1 MPDSYRPIRPI
12 STEIHPLL
20 SSSPSSSA
28 NTRSQIGQASNSLW
42 TALTSSTRKD
52 SQAGD
57 LQRVGVAIEWPEDRR
72 LGKGKQRSLVVWVEK
87 SRIEEDSNEKRLYVH
102 PSLLP
107 PFSITPLPA
116 LVYLHEPFELS
127 LVILQSVLDHP
138 DDPQINQD
146 NIDLSSL
153 YGNTSNQINQN
164 QGSSDNH
171 PPYPPIIRENEFL
184 PFSTKFRVILCEPL
198 SQGIITP
205 STRIILSTE
214 PYILSQQ
221 DDVDIDGY
229 EVESSFSKTHLSLD
243 NFDPDT
249 FLSSDLSLPSAID
262 GGRIEDEMVHS
273 ISSSTSGSLT
283 PRPGDR
289 PISPPTA
296 LDELVAE
303 EVERGTKFSAL
314 MAQGGDE
321 RVCWMGVGGL
331 GRAGIFEGD
340 WVYLKPTIDGESSS
354 SNSSKQGRLVKAL
367 AWERLDEYDDDLPFN
382 PILLSPSLHRSLL
395 PSSSSGGSITVQP
408 TSFGARLPTLPTA
421 KTLTLARI
429 ATAEGTDKRY
439 EKSWL
444 KGLKSYF
451 STKDKRQS
459 KGKSKDEADG
469 ILVKTGDIISIPV
482 YISKP
487 LGDNENIAQE
497 EDDEEDD
504 DSWNDRNPIASGVVY
519 FTITNLSYDPLVP
532 PEEDFRSTLSS
543 KARAGELGC
552 WFDEGTKM
560 VLTGVEKER
569 VRNRDGDLIWHGL
582 NPAPPPFS
590 FLSSGKLRDLLKT
603 PFVYPS
609 LSALVQLSILIKGA
623 RGSGKRS
630 LIKSVADELGY
641 NIVNVECYD
650 IIGDSPSVTSGSLL
664 ARLEKA
670 KLCSPSLL
678 VLNHIEALAK
688 KSESNT
694 LGRSP
699 PIVKVLEEV
708 IQSAKE
714 SSTDWPVVVVGTT
727 VDADSMPN
735 EVVGSFK
742 QDVEIR
748 APNESERY
756 AIISHILSSHSLSPD
771 VDLKDLARQTAALQV
786 GDIEALLRRSYDLSL
801 KRIDTSKSSS
811 TGPVNSAILAGL
823 NISSK
828 DLNEAINEARNSY
841 SDSIGAPKIP
851 NVTWDDVGGLAS
863 IKKDILDT
871 VQLPLERGDLFG
883 DGLKK
888 RSGILLYGPPGTGK
902 TLLAKAVATSCSL
915 NFLSVKGPEL
925 LNMYIGESEANVR
938 RLFQKA
944 RDASP
949 CIIFMDE
956 LDSIAPKRG
965 NQGDSGGV
973 MDRIVSQLLAE
984 LDGMSTASGSSDQ
997 NGSSSQVFV
1006 LGATNRPDLLD
1017 SALLRPG
1024 RFDKMLYLQ
1033 IPQSHKEQLDIIKS
1047 LTRKFTLD
1055 PTLRLEDVVEGLE
1068 YNLTGADLYALC
1080 SDAML
1085 GAMSRTAEKVDQEV
1099 ERLNRLHNGSGTLQ
1113 LNVDTKKSW
1122 KGELTVQYYLSK
1134 LASPSEVQVKV
1145 GLEDFQGALK
1155 KLVPSVSKDEMD
1167 HYERVQR
1174 QFKSFNLVKTQE
1186 KEKDLRNEQGRQ
1198 DGLDRN
1204 GFHLDESND
1213 EDIYGD
1219 MGLEMNGTMEG
1230 QVKGKGK
1237 EVDNLDDRKG
1247 KGKGKAK
1254 LVDGDEGLLS

>member
-1 MPDSYRPIRPI
+1 MPADSHRPIRPI

-20 SSSPSSSA
+20 SSPSSST
-28 NTRSQIGQASNSLW
+28 NTQSQIGQASSSLW
-42 TALTSSTRKD
+42 TALTSSIRNHSK
-52 SQAGD
+52 AGD
-57 LQRVGVAIEWPEDRR
+57 LQRLGVAVEWPEDRR

-87 SRIEEDSNEKRLYVH
+87 LGIEEDSNEKRLHVH

-127 LVILQSVLDHP
+127 LAILQSVLEYP
-138 DDPQINQD
+138 DDLQINQD
-146 NIDLSSL
+146 DIDLSSL

-164 QGSSDNH
+164 QGPTNNH
-171 PPYPPIIRENEFL
+171 HSYPPIIRENEFL
-184 PFSTKFRVILCEPL
+184 PFSTKLRVILSEPV
-198 SQGIITP
+198 SQGVMTP
-205 STRIILSTE
+205 STRVILSNE

-221 DDVDIDGY
+221 DDVELDGY
-229 EVESSFSKTHLSLD
+229 EVESSYSKTHLSLD

-249 FLSSDLSLPSAID
+249 FLSSDLSLSLSLPSRID
-262 GGRIEDEMVHS
+262 GVAIEDEMVHS

-314 MAQGGDE
+314 MAQGGDDG
-321 RVCWMGVGGL
+321 VCWMGVGGL

-340 WVYLKPTIDGESSS
+340 WVYLKPTNEGESSS
-354 SNSSKQGRLVKAL
+354 INSSKQGRLVKAL
-367 AWERLDEYDDDLPFN
+367 AWERLDEYDEDLPFN

-395 PSSSSGGSITVQP
+395 PLSTSDGSITVQP
-408 TSFGARLPTLPTA
+408 TSFGARSPTLPTA

-439 EKSWL
+439 ERSWL

-451 STKDKRQS
+451 STKNKRQS
-459 KGKSKDEADG
+459 KEKSKDEADG

-482 YISKP
+482 CISKP
-487 LGDNENIAQE
+487 LGDNENIKE
-497 EDDEEDD
+497 EEDD
-504 DSWNDRNPIASGVVY
+504 DEENDDNWNSRKPVASGVVY
-519 FTITNLSYDPLVP
+519 FTITGLSYDPLVP

-552 WFDEGTKM
+552 WFNESTKM

-569 VRNRDGDLIWHGL
+569 VRNRDGDLSWHGL

-590 FLSSGKLRDLLKT
+590 SLGFGKLRDLLKT
-603 PFVYPS
+603 PFVHPS
-609 LSALVQLSILIKGA
+609 LSALVQLSILVKGA

-630 LIKSVADELGY
+630 LIKNVADELGY

-699 PIVKVLEEV
+699 PIVKVLEEI

-714 SSTDWPVVVVGTT
+714 GSTDWPVVVVGMT
-727 VDADSMPN
+727 VDVDGIPN
-735 EVVGSFK
+735 EVLGCFK

-748 APNESERY
+748 APNESERFK
-756 AIISHILSSHSLSPD
+756 IISHILSSHSLSPD
-771 VDLKDLARQTAALQV
+771 VDLKDLARQTAALLV

-801 KRIDTSKSSS
+801 KRIDTSKSLSI
-811 TGPVNSAILAGL
+811 GPVKSATLAGL

-871 VQLPLERGDLFG
+871 VQLPLERGDLFD

-888 RSGILLYGPPGTGK
+888 RSGILL
-902 TLLAKAVATSCSL
+902 
-915 NFLSVKGPEL
+915 
-925 LNMYIGESEANVR
+925 
-938 RLFQKA
+938 
-944 RDASP
+944 
-949 CIIFMDE
+949 
-956 LDSIAPKRG
+956 
-965 NQGDSGGV
+965 
-973 MDRIVSQLLAE
+973 
-984 LDGMSTASGSSDQ
+984 
-997 NGSSSQVFV
+997 
-1006 LGATNRPDLLD
+1006 
-1017 SALLRPG
+1017 
-1024 RFDKMLYLQ
+1024 
-1033 IPQSHKEQLDIIKS
+1033 
-1047 LTRKFTLD
+1047 KFTLD
-1055 PTLRLEDVVEGLE
+1055 PSLKLEEVADGLE

-1085 GAMSRTAEKVDQEV
+1085 GAMTRTAEKVDQEV
-1099 ERLNRLHNGSGTLQ
+1099 DRLNKIHNGNGIDQ
-1113 LNVDTKKSW
+1113 LDVDTKKPW
-1122 KGELTVQYYLSK
+1122 KGELSVQYYLSK
-1134 LASPSEVQVKV
+1134 LANPSEIQVKV

-1174 QFKSFNLVKTQE
+1174 QFKSFNLLNTQE
-1186 KEKDLRNEQGRQ
+1186 KEKEDVNEQG
-1198 DGLDRN
+1198 
-1204 GFHLDESND
+1204 
-1213 EDIYGD
+1213 
-1219 MGLEMNGTMEG
+1219 
-1230 QVKGKGK
+1230 
-1237 EVDNLDDRKG
+1237 RKG

-1254 LVDGDEGLLS
+1254 LVDGDEESLS

>member
-20 SSSPSSSA
+20 SSPSSST
-28 NTRSQIGQASNSLW
+28 NTQTQIGRVSSSLW
-42 TALTSSTRKD
+42 TALTSSIRKD

-72 LGKGKQRSLVVWVEK
+72 LGKGKQRSLVIWVEK
-87 SRIEEDSNEKRLYVH
+87 SGIEAESNEKRLFVH

-127 LVILQSVLDHP
+127 LAILQPVLDHP
-138 DDPQINQD
+138 DDPQVNHD
-146 NIDLSSL
+146 DIDLSSL
-153 YGNTSNQINQN
+153 YGNTSNRIDQN
-164 QGSSDNH
+164 QGPSDNH
-171 PPYPPIIRENEFL
+171 HSYPPIIRENEFL
-184 PFSTKFRVILCEPL
+184 PFSTKLRVILSEPV

-205 STRIILSTE
+205 STRIILSTK
-214 PYILSQQ
+214 PYILSQH
-221 DDVDIDGY
+221 DDVDVDGY
-229 EVESSFSKTHLSLD
+229 EVESSYSKTHLSLN

-262 GGRIEDEMVHS
+262 GGRIEDEMIHS

-340 WVYLKPTIDGESSS
+340 WVYLKPTIEGESSS

-382 PILLSPSLHRSLL
+382 LILLSPSLHRSLL
-395 PSSSSGGSITVQP
+395 SSSSSGGSIIVQP
-408 TSFGARLPTLPTA
+408 TSFGARSPTLPTA

-439 EKSWL
+439 ERSWL

-451 STKDKRQS
+451 STKNKRQS

-482 YISKP
+482 FISKP
-487 LGDNENIAQE
+487 LGDNENVEE
-497 EDDEEDD
+497 EDEDEESDD
-504 DSWNDRNPIASGVVY
+504 RWNDRKPIASSVVY
-519 FTITNLSYDPLVP
+519 FTITSLSYDPLVP

-552 WFDEGTKM
+552 WFDESTKM

-590 FLSSGKLRDLLKT
+590 SLSSGKLRDLLKT
-603 PFVYPS
+603 PFVHPS

-699 PIVKVLEEV
+699 PIVKVLEGI

-714 SSTDWPVVVVGTT
+714 PSTDWPVVVVGTT
-727 VDADSMPN
+727 VDVDSIPN
-735 EVVGSFK
+735 EVVGCFK

-748 APNESERY
+748 APNESERFK
-756 AIISHILSSHSLSPD
+756 IISHLLLSHGLSPD

-786 GDIEALLRRSYDLSL
+786 GDIEALLHRAYDLSL
-801 KRIDTSKSSS
+801 KRIDSSKLSSP
-811 TGPVNSAILAGL
+811 GPVKSAILAGL

-863 IKKDILDT
+863 IKRDILDT

-1047 LTRKFTLD
+1047 LTRKFHLD
-1055 PTLRLEDVVEGLE
+1055 PSLRLEEVVEGLE

-1085 GAMSRTAEKVDQEV
+1085 GAMTRTAEKVDQEV
-1099 ERLNRLHNGSGTLQ
+1099 KRLNKLYNGNGTYQ
-1113 LNVDTKKSW
+1113 SDVDTKKSW

-1134 LASPSEVQVKV
+1134 LASPSEIQVKV
-1145 GLEDFQGALK
+1145 GLGDFQGALK

-1186 KEKDLRNEQGRQ
+1186 KEKDDRNEQGRQ

-1204 GFHLDESND
+1204 GFHLDQGNE

-1219 MGLEMNGTMEG
+1219 MGLEMNGTM
-1230 QVKGKGK
+1230 KGKGK
-1237 EVDNLDDRKG
+1237 DKDKEVDNVDDRKG

-1254 LVDGDEGLLS
+1254 LVDGDEESLS

>member
-20 SSSPSSSA
+20 SSPSSST
-28 NTRSQIGQASNSLW
+28 NTQTQIGRVSSSLW
-42 TALTSSTRKD
+42 TALTSSIRKD

-72 LGKGKQRSLVVWVEK
+72 LGKGKQRSLVIWVEK
-87 SRIEEDSNEKRLYVH
+87 SGIEAESNEKNLFVH

-127 LVILQSVLDHP
+127 LAILQPVLDHP
-138 DDPQINQD
+138 DDPQVNHD
-146 NIDLSSL
+146 DIDLSSL
-153 YGNTSNQINQN
+153 YGNTSNRINQN
-164 QGSSDNH
+164 QGPSDNH
-171 PPYPPIIRENEFL
+171 DSYPPIIHENEFL
-184 PFSTKFRVILCEPL
+184 PFSTKLRVILSEPV

-205 STRIILSTE
+205 STRIILSTK
-214 PYILSQQ
+214 PYILSQH
-221 DDVDIDGY
+221 DDVDVDGY
-229 EVESSFSKTHLSLD
+229 EVESSYSKTHLSLN

-340 WVYLKPTIDGESSS
+340 WVYLKPTTEGESSS

-367 AWERLDEYDDDLPFN
+367 AWERLDEYDNDLTFN
-382 PILLSPSLHRSLL
+382 PILLSPSLHRSLI
-395 PSSSSGGSITVQP
+395 PTSSSGGSITVQP
-408 TSFGARLPTLPTA
+408 TSFGARSPTLPTA

-439 EKSWL
+439 ERSWV

-451 STKDKRQS
+451 STKNKRQS

-487 LGDNENIAQE
+487 LDDNENIEE
-497 EDDEEDD
+497 EDDEEND
-504 DSWNDRNPIASGVVY
+504 DSWNDRKPVASGVVY

-552 WFDEGTKM
+552 WFDETTKM
-560 VLTGVEKER
+560 LLTGVEKER

-582 NPAPPPFS
+582 KPAPPPFS
-590 FLSSGKLRDLLKT
+590 SLGSGKLRDLLKT
-603 PFVYPS
+603 PFVHPS
-609 LSALVQLSILIKGA
+609 LSALVQLSILLKGA

-699 PIVKVLEEV
+699 PIVKVLEEI

-714 SSTDWPVVVVGTT
+714 ASADWPVIVVGTS

-735 EVVGSFK
+735 EVVGCFK

-748 APNESERY
+748 APNESERFE
-756 AIISHILSSHSLSPD
+756 IISHILSSHSPSPD

-786 GDIEALLRRSYDLSL
+786 GDIEALLHRAYDLSL

-811 TGPVNSAILAGL
+811 TGLVKSAILAGL

-828 DLNEAINEARNSY
+828 DLHEAINEARNSY

-888 RSGILLYGPPGTGK
+888 RSGILL
-902 TLLAKAVATSCSL
+902 
-915 NFLSVKGPEL
+915 
-925 LNMYIGESEANVR
+925 
-938 RLFQKA
+938 
-944 RDASP
+944 
-949 CIIFMDE
+949 
-956 LDSIAPKRG
+956 
-965 NQGDSGGV
+965 
-973 MDRIVSQLLAE
+973 
-984 LDGMSTASGSSDQ
+984 
-997 NGSSSQVFV
+997 
-1006 LGATNRPDLLD
+1006 
-1017 SALLRPG
+1017 
-1024 RFDKMLYLQ
+1024 
-1033 IPQSHKEQLDIIKS
+1033 
-1047 LTRKFTLD
+1047 KFTLD

-1099 ERLNRLHNGSGTLQ
+1099 ERLNKLHNGNGTYQ
-1113 LNVDTKKSW
+1113 SDVDTKKSW

-1145 GLEDFQGALK
+1145 GLEDFQGAWK

-1186 KEKDLRNEQGRQ
+1186 KEKDDRNEQGRQ

-1213 EDIYGD
+1213 EDIYVD

-1254 LVDGDEGLLS
+1254 LVDGDEESLS